1 MNNSWEVV
9 LEEDENGEV
18 VLPFPPELIER
29 YGWLEGD
36 QIEFEIGDR
45 CAVLINTTAKTREQ
59 AGKIDSV

>member
-1 MNNSWEVV
+1 MNNSWEVT

-36 QIEFEIGDR
+36 QLEFEIRDR
-45 CAVLINTTAKTREQ
+45 SAIIINISAKHREEHN
-59 AGKIDSV
+59 GLG